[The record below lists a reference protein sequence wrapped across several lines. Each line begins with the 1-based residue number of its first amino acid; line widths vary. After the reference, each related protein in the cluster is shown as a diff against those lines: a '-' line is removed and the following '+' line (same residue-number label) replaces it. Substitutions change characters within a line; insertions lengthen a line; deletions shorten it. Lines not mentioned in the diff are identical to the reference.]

1 METSADAALV
11 VAEHE
16 RALDEVRH
24 GRDLVLAEHGLDEG
38 EDALRCRGGRC
49 HRKDDARRLCP
60 HVGVHQCCC
69 MCQQSGRLF
78 FKLFS
83 VDFQFEILDEILL
96 L

>member
-49 HRKDDARRLCP
+49 HRSRLCP
-60 HVGVHQCCC
+60 RRGSSVLLHCVSSQGVCSLNCF
-69 MCQQSGRLF
+69 L
-78 FKLFS
+78 
-83 VDFQFEILDEILL
+83 DFQFEILDEILL